1 MPKVDPAVETF
12 ARIKVVGVGG
22 AGGAAINRMVDAGI
36 TGVDFVAINTDAQ
49 ALHHSKANQKI
60 HIGNEATRGLGA
72 GADPAVGQK
81 AAEESKEDIKKAV
94 GGADMVF
101 VTFGGGGG
109 TGSGAGPIV
118 AKAAKDSEALVIGFV
133 TKPFAFEG
141 EKRRRNADASIE
153 RLRGNV
159 DTLITV
165 PNDRLLQTIDR
176 RTPLLEAFKVADDVL
191 RQGVQGIS
199 DLITVHGLVNLDFA
213 DVKTVMANAGS
224 ALMGIGRASG
234 DNRAMDAAQ
243 QAISSPLLEVSIDG
257 ARGILFNVIG
267 GLDMSMHEINT
278 VAETI
283 TAAAD
288 PEANIIFGATINPDL
303 EGEIIV
309 TVVATGFDESYY
321 ASRDTKAAKL
331 IRQAQNESPTENKI
345 DDASMKDLDMELKDG
360 STPAEDFH
368 NDETPN
374 IWALPD
380 EENSA
385 APETSEEELEKPS
398 FLRRLRGRKGTTVTE
413 EPEAK
418 PETETPAEEED
429 EPTYP
434 FGNPDDY
441 SNETDKP
448 AADEPENTDDT
459 PADSDKK
466 DESHHKDSDK

>member
-1 MPKVDPAVETF
+1 MPKVEPAVETF

-22 AGGAAINRMVDAGI
+22 AGGAAVNRMVDAGI

-49 ALHHSKANQKI
+49 ALHHSKAGQKV

-72 GADPAVGQK
+72 GADPSVGQR
-81 AAEESKEDIKKAV
+81 AAQESADDIKKAV

-101 VTFGGGGG
+101 ITFGGGGG
-109 TGSGAGPIV
+109 TGSGAGPLV
-118 AKAAKDSEALVIGFV
+118 AKAAKDSGALVVGFV

-141 EKRRRNADASIE
+141 EKRRRNADSSIE
-153 RLRGNV
+153 NLRGNV

-213 DVKTVMANAGS
+213 DVKTVMSNAGS
-224 ALMGIGRASG
+224 ALMGIGRANG

-309 TVVATGFDESYY
+309 TVVATGFDDSYF
-321 ASRDTKAAKL
+321 ATRDTKTAEL
-331 IRQAQNESPTENKI
+331 VRQATQEPAEDKI
-345 DDASMKDLDMELKDG
+345 DSAALKDLDMELKDQ
-360 STPAEDFH
+360 THPAEDFH
-368 NDETPN
+368 NEETPN

-380 EENSA
+380 D
-385 APETSEEELEKPS
+385 TSTSTDQPDSEDELEKPS
-398 FLRRLRGRKGTTVTE
+398 FLRRLRGRRGE
-413 EPEAK
+413 SEAEHK
-418 PETETPAEEED
+418 DDAGKADAD
-429 EPTYP
+429 EPDYP
-434 FGNPDDY
+434 FGGSDD
-441 SNETDKP
+441 N
-448 AADEPENTDDT
+448 ADN
-459 PADSDKK
+459 DSKI
-466 DESHHKDSDK
+466 DEESDSKDSKKTKK

>member
-1 MPKVDPAVETF
+1 MPKVEPAVETF
-12 ARIKVVGVGG
+12 ARIKVIGVGG

-36 TGVDFVAINTDAQ
+36 TGVDFVAVNTDAQ
-49 ALHHSKANQKI
+49 ALHHSKATHKV
-60 HIGNEATRGLGA
+60 HIGNEATKGLGA
-72 GADPAVGQK
+72 GADPALGEK
-81 AAEESKEDIKKAV
+81 AAKESADDISKAV

-101 VTFGGGGG
+101 ITFGGGGG
-109 TGSGAGPIV
+109 TGSGAGPMV
-118 AKAAKDSEALVIGFV
+118 AKAAKDADALVIGFV

-141 EKRRRNADASIE
+141 EKRRRNAEAAIDK
-153 RLRGNV
+153 LRSNV
-159 DTLITV
+159 DTMIVV

-213 DVKTVMANAGS
+213 DVKTVMQNAGS

-234 DNRAMDAAQ
+234 DSRAMEAAQ

-321 ASRDTKAAKL
+321 ATRDVKAAEL
-331 IRQAQNESPTENKI
+331 LRRAVSREEGVAAGKI
-345 DDASMKDLDMELKDG
+345 DDEAMKDLDLDLKDT
-360 STPAEDFH
+360 TPAEDFH
-368 NDETPN
+368 SEETPN

-380 EENSA
+380 EQTA
-385 APETSEEELEKPS
+385 AAAEDELEKPS
-398 FLRRLRGRKGTTVTE
+398 FLRRLRGRGG
-413 EPEAK
+413 K
-418 PETETPAEEED
+418 PELTTFDDTADEPKTHTPLKDTPKADDNDDDDKSNPLHGEKPQPHDEDED
-429 EPTYP
+429 EP
-434 FGNPDDY
+434 
-441 SNETDKP
+441 K
-448 AADEPENTDDT
+448 
-459 PADSDKK
+459 DKK
-466 DESHHKDSDK
+466 TAKSKSEKS

>member
-1 MPKVDPAVETF
+1 
-12 ARIKVVGVGG
+12 
-22 AGGAAINRMVDAGI
+22 
-36 TGVDFVAINTDAQ
+36 
-49 ALHHSKANQKI
+49 
-60 HIGNEATRGLGA
+60 
-72 GADPAVGQK
+72 
-81 AAEESKEDIKKAV
+81 
-94 GGADMVF
+94 
-101 VTFGGGGG
+101 
-109 TGSGAGPIV
+109 
-118 AKAAKDSEALVIGFV
+118 
-133 TKPFAFEG
+133 
-141 EKRRRNADASIE
+141 
-153 RLRGNV
+153 
-159 DTLITV
+159 
-165 PNDRLLQTIDR
+165 
-176 RTPLLEAFKVADDVL
+176 
-191 RQGVQGIS
+191 
-199 DLITVHGLVNLDFA
+199 
-213 DVKTVMANAGS
+213 
-224 ALMGIGRASG
+224 
-234 DNRAMDAAQ
+234 
-243 QAISSPLLEVSIDG
+243 
-257 ARGILFNVIG
+257 
-267 GLDMSMHEINT
+267 
-278 VAETI
+278 
-283 TAAAD
+283 
-288 PEANIIFGATINPDL
+288 
-303 EGEIIV
+303 
-309 TVVATGFDESYY
+309 VVATGFDESYY

-331 IRQAQNESPTENKI
+331 IRQAQHESPTENKI

>member
-36 TGVDFVAINTDAQ
+36 SGVDFVAVNTDAQ
-49 ALHHSKANQKI
+49 ALHHSKATQKV
-60 HIGNEATRGLGA
+60 HIGNQVTRGLGA
-72 GADPAVGQK
+72 GADPELGQK
-81 AAEESKEDIKKAV
+81 AAVESGEDINKAV
-94 GGADMVF
+94 VGADMVF
-101 VTFGGGGG
+101 ITFGGGGG
-109 TGSGAGPIV
+109 TGSGAGPLV
-118 AKAAKDSEALVIGFV
+118 AKAAHDTNALVVGFV

-141 EKRRRNADASIE
+141 EKRRRNAEAAIE
-153 RLRGNV
+153 KLRSNV

-213 DVKTVMANAGS
+213 DVKTVMSNAGS

-234 DNRAMDAAQ
+234 DNRAMDAAT

-283 TAAAD
+283 TSAAD

-309 TVVATGFDESYY
+309 TVVATGFDDSYF
-321 ASRDTKAAKL
+321 ATRDVKAAELLRRTKDVD
-331 IRQAQNESPTENKI
+331 EGSKI
-345 DDASMKDLDMELKDG
+345 DEESMAGIDMDLKDKP
-360 STPAEDFH
+360 SAAEDFH
-368 NDETPN
+368 SEDTPN
-374 IWALPD
+374 IWALQD
-380 EENSA
+380 EDS
-385 APETSEEELEKPS
+385 PEKTEQAEDELERPS
-398 FLRRLRGRKGTTVTE
+398 FLRRLRSRRHDE
-413 EPEAK
+413 SD
-418 PETETPAEEED
+418 ETEATTQPD
-429 EPTYP
+429 DNQNSPDYP
-434 FGNPDDY
+434 FGLPDDDTNDD
-441 SNETDKP
+441 SNNSDSDDDSADGHGQD
-448 AADEPENTDDT
+448 AADKE
-459 PADSDKK
+459 SKK
-466 DESHHKDSDK
+466 SKK